1 MGSKRDKN
9 SLQSRV
15 FDVLDKEPNIAQR
28 DLKAKFPD
36 ANGKTVG
43 TYLTRYRTQK
53 NPPPLVVKTELIKI
67 VRSSRVSPNSKVL
80 ALKEYQRIL
89 EKEKELVSSDEGEGN
104 FDPLIL
110 MLEKIER
117 DRELDGSQKT

>member
-89 EKEKELVSSDEGEGN
+89 EKEKELVSSDVDGYI
-104 FDPLIL
+104 DPLITL
-110 MLEKIER
+110 LTDLENE
-117 DRELDGSQKT
+117 RELDGSQKT